1 MKKLSFTLIFSLI
14 STLTFAC
21 SCSWTNFLKAS
32 KNSELIIK
40 AKVLKH
46 NYYLSNGKLTDLTNV
61 DSLDY
66 SGHSITV
73 ELTEIIK
80 GTEKRNIF
88 EIYGG
93 NGWDCRPPL
102 QNFEINKA
110 YVFSIF
116 KTERTNWSQTQED
129 NKDFS
134 LYSCSEFFI
143 EYFPETNE
151 IRGRLKGRKSS
162 IKKRIWSYDKFLKKI
177 T

>member
-1 MKKLSFTLIFSLI
+1 MHNTVYKKLLVLASTKFVACLPASDFPSENHRPQTRNFPYTNTLGSTMKKLSFTLIFSLI

-93 NGWDCRPPL
+93 NGWDCRP
-102 QNFEINKA
+102 
-110 YVFSIF
+110 
-116 KTERTNWSQTQED
+116 
-129 NKDFS
+129 
-134 LYSCSEFFI
+134 
-143 EYFPETNE
+143 
-151 IRGRLKGRKSS
+151 
-162 IKKRIWSYDKFLKKI
+162 
-177 T
+177 